1 MVTYTPQPISVYL
14 RQDQLDALQAIT
26 RQRGVSLDALIQQGV
41 DRLLQTDPPAAPA
54 PSLRDIIGLFQSG
67 LGDLAAQ
74 HDDYLA
80 EAVAAER
87 TS

>member
-26 RQRGVSLDALIQQGV
+26 SRQGVSLDALIQQGV
-41 DRLLQTDPPAAPA
+41 DRLLQTDPPVAPA
-54 PSLRDIIGLFQSG
+54 PSLQGIIGLFHSG
-67 LGDLAAQ
+67 LGDLAAR

-80 EAVAAER
+80 EAAAAER
-87 TS
+87 TP